1 MYLFFFAAM
10 ARDIKLPSTPCFG
23 TTCIPYKATAQDGPA
38 NRVSA
43 GCSMTPDRRSEVN
56 SRHSLRQPAQN
67 FVRHAFAQTRQF
79 YRVHAFTAA
88 FVSVFAD
95 ALPD

>member
-1 MYLFFFAAM
+1 MYLVSFAGM
-10 ARDIKLPSTPCFG
+10 GRDIKPPSTRCFG
-23 TTCIPYKATAQDGPA
+23 TTCIPYKATAQDDPA

-43 GCSMTPDRRSEVN
+43 GCFMTPDRRSEVN

-79 YRVHAFTAA
+79 YRVHAFAA
-88 FVSVFAD
+88 AGAD
-95 ALPD
+95 